1 MFYII
6 FFALESGSRLPNVP
20 SNVPSPGGKKHK
32 ENCFKLFMMIVDI
45 CCSIIFSNYLGL
57 VSSEFTRRTEE
68 AARRENDPGGKEEAG
83 GEAAAG

>member
-1 MFYII
+1 MYQ
-6 FFALESGSRLPNVP
+6 AMYQAQEVRNKKKML
-20 SNVPSPGGKKHK
+20 SN
-32 ENCFKLFMMIVDI
+32 FMMIVDI